1 MAEKVNKT
9 SRKQSKSSLGR
20 NMLLLLFV
28 LLFIIT
34 LVVTGFIFLS
44 RTLFT
49 ENDRFILRNF
59 ELTGRAPGYWSGRS
73 AELARRLELKV
84 GSDNI
89 FQLKLA
95 DLRRKLL
102 AIPSIESCTVR
113 RVMPDTIKV
122 ELIERIPRASINN
135 PRSEWVIDSEG
146 IIMSRFESM
155 QIPTQLPVF
164 SGFAANEQ
172 PEVGKVFAPALPA
185 VKLLMNTIRN
195 YPDISIIYVNS
206 NKAGK
211 LEFSMR
217 FQNQRI
223 YRATFPA
230 KSDAG
235 YLLRMLQ
242 SAIIS
247 ARIAGDTRTN
257 FDLSFDGNVIL
268 Q

>member
-1 MAEKVNKT
+1 
-9 SRKQSKSSLGR
+9 
-20 NMLLLLFV
+20 MLLLFALLFV
-28 LLFIIT
+28 VT
-34 LVVTGFIFLS
+34 LVVTGLIFLS

-59 ELTGRAPGYWSGRS
+59 ELTGKSPGYWSGRG
-73 AELARRLELKV
+73 AELARKLEIKV

-89 FQLKLA
+89 FKLKLA
-95 DLRRKLL
+95 DIRQKLL
-102 AIPSIESCTVR
+102 GIPSIESCTVR

-122 ELIERIPRASINN
+122 EIVERIPRASINN

-155 QIPTQLPVF
+155 QIQTQLPVF
-164 SGFAANEQ
+164 SGFPAGEQ
-172 PEVGKVFAPALPA
+172 PQVGKIYPPALPA

-195 YPDISIIYVNS
+195 YPDISIIYVNNS
-206 NKAGK
+206 KAGK

-247 ARIAGDTRTN
+247 ARIAGDNRTN